1 MLKIALKVLEPL
13 ENLNR
18 SLQSQSST
26 VGGMLAATQVVK
38 LHLQELRTTEV
49 FSEIFK
55 DTNNE
60 VSKLDLDPLQLPRER
75 RVPAR

>member
-1 MLKIALKVLEPL
+1 M
-13 ENLNR
+13 
-18 SLQSQSST
+18 
-26 VGGMLAATQVVK
+26 QVVK